1 MKVCKVWD
9 EFMVNYAEGNPIWIV
24 TLSNGETIYRDDG
37 RPGLLTHN
45 AWRRLY
51 HYCTEYYL
59 HIVSMTIGFRDN
71 RYALTAKG
79 FCFRVKSDFRP
90 IPCIRHWFNTDNQI
104 QRLHSWYPLSSA
116 EVAPRLG
123 FAPSKAALAT
133 IFFIASSVP
142 PAPIRRGAK
151 R

>member
-1 MKVCKVWD
+1 MDDSVCKLWD
-9 EFMVNYAEGNPIWIV
+9 SYMEHYAESNPIWIV

-71 RYALTAKG
+71 RYALTANADG
-79 FCFRVKSDFRP
+79 YYFALGARGMFGSARTVQLFFVGTLQNGVLRVQCWQV
-90 IPCIRHWFNTDNQI
+90 PCMI
-104 QRLHSWYPLSSA
+104 QEDE
-116 EVAPRLG
+116 EVR
-123 FAPSKAALAT
+123 
-133 IFFIASSVP
+133 SVEGCGECL
-142 PAPIRRGAK
+142 IQKK